1 MYTQTAFSKWG
12 GGPTGQLSISAVL
25 MVLYLLALITSYFS
39 VFIYFIFF
47 KGSIAM
53 HCILLPSNILRVIW
67 IFTLQWGGRFAPHSW
82 DRPDWAHCSWFDCS
96 ILKKLN
102 PTSRTEI
109 KRKSQ
114 SYLFL
119 QTPCIKDYEEESQSL
134 YKCRQN
140 PAARVTVRNYL
151 GWKLSHPT
159 PAELHSAHCTDVC
172 IGAKCIHFL
181 HPNGKVTKFELH
193 TV

>member
-67 IFTLQWGGRFAPHSW
+67 MFTLQWGGRFGPHSW
-82 DRPDWAHCSWFDCS
+82 DRPDWAHWSWFDCS
-96 ILKKLN
+96 IL
-102 PTSRTEI
+102 I
-109 KRKSQ
+109 
-114 SYLFL
+114 LFSTNTACVL
-119 QTPCIKDYEEESQSL
+119 VTNLMYE
-134 YKCRQN
+134 C
-140 PAARVTVRNYL
+140 
-151 GWKLSHPT
+151 LSHPY
-159 PAELHSAHCTDVC
+159 LSVVHCCRFNPFQINIQIQSIYASTFKNMKGEKTYRYKKWPHQKLRIAFQLVSD
-172 IGAKCIHFL
+172 
-181 HPNGKVTKFELH
+181 
-193 TV
+193 